1 MCEREREIERGNTNL
16 GKNSINM
23 AHNKVLT
30 CFFYLALDRDMREKL
45 KGANPKEGDNVKIL
59 ISFHFNTFFS

>member
-1 MCEREREIERGNTNL
+1 
-16 GKNSINM
+16 M

-30 CFFYLALDRDMREKL
+30 WFFYLALDRDMKEKL